1 MGSNQS
7 IEVVRTE
14 EVHHSQKMKAFD
26 TGLDSGLNEIK
37 REKEKEQ
44 TLEETNQNKGIDF
57 EILAQLARIPD
68 VSTALSYVSYGCFA
82 VGLWGVRL
90 LYKAHWMGKIYRA
103 ADLDVLAGRAANRD
117 AARLN
122 RFMLAQHK
130 ILHRRA
136 MFLFAIGP
144 MSMAVYFVRRP

>member
-1 MGSNQS
+1 M
-7 IEVVRTE
+7 
-14 EVHHSQKMKAFD
+14 FD
-26 TGLDSGLNEIK
+26 SFFYPSMFIYTYFFHLPG
-37 REKEKEQ
+37 
-44 TLEETNQNKGIDF
+44 TDF
-57 EILAQLARIPD
+57 EMLAQLARVPD
-68 VSTALSYVSYGCFA
+68 VSTALSYISCGCFA

-90 LYKAHWMGKIYRA
+90 LYKAHCMEKIYRA

-144 MSMAVYFVRRP
+144 MSMAVYFVKRPEIFRKA